1 MQVKHPMDTVA
12 RVIESRP
19 GHVWTYSEIS
29 AASGLDNE
37 TVGSAAYKLA
47 TRSPR
52 ADEFERLDTGQIRF
66 RSTEFDPE
74 QWTDVRT
81 MQRAY
86 ILYRLYERAVD
97 SEGRVMTQPEKL
109 VEQYGLKHLF
119 KWKNAYSVMAV
130 RYAAKW
136 LNEIGST
143 KQNGPRVKLLV
154 RHPQNITNVAL
165 PLPSEFAGGTIPTA
179 TVRETE
185 KPVVATLPDKPAA
198 QPTSKNLV
206 DPVRVVQDLVT
217 RLTTAERRIARLLT
231 EVDGL
236 KTKNAELQEAN
247 VLVRENLAMTSQRLR
262 KIQSLKV
269 GDLVDSGKL

>member
-47 TRSPR
+47 TRGPR

-66 RSTEFDPE
+66 RSTEFDPV

-81 MQRAY
+81 MQHAY

-97 SEGRVMTQPEKL
+97 SEGRVMIQPEKL
-109 VEQYGLKHLF
+109 VEKYGLKHLF
-119 KWKNAYSVMAV
+119 KWKNTYSVMAV

-143 KQNGPRVKLLV
+143 TQNGPRVKLLV
-154 RHPQNITNVAL
+154 KHPQTITNVVL
-165 PLPSEFAGGTIPTA
+165 PLPSEFSGGTIPEATA
-179 TVRETE
+179 RSE
-185 KPVVATLPDKPAA
+185 KPVAAVEKPVAVHPAG
-198 QPTSKNLV
+198 KNLV
-206 DPVRVVQDLVT
+206 DPVRVVQDLVA
-217 RLTTAERRIARLLT
+217 RLSAAERRVERLTADL
-231 EVDGL
+231 DRL
-236 KTKNAELQEAN
+236 QSKNAELQQSNA
-247 VLVRENLAMTSQRLR
+247 LVRENLAMTSQRLR
-262 KIQSLKV
+262 KIQGMKV
-269 GDLVDSGKL
+269 GDLVDSRTI